1 MFYSMDKTTSPFKY
15 YLCRNDK
22 NTKDRHCKNVHN
34 TMDSSDVLF
43 VRTDALEAKEAM
55 SCYEAA
61 CVKNNKDQIPA
72 GHQVATCQL
81 QNSDSGTAIQ
91 ETASM
96 NISRAHDFNILE
108 QSCDNQSESVKLDT
122 IIDMLKHMLPKVEQ
136 QQPNPPSSDISVL
149 VKELSVD
156 GKGEIE
162 WCSVNNI
169 IELIEA
175 MPDIQFFAGQ
185 EGIRNGCVRCKIC
198 FDYLCNQ
205 DNSLKKSDPLV
216 NEDNGHIAKA
226 HIKK

>member
-1 MFYSMDKTTSPFKY
+1 
-15 YLCRNDK
+15 
-22 NTKDRHCKNVHN
+22 
-34 TMDSSDVLF
+34 
-43 VRTDALEAKEAM
+43 
-55 SCYEAA
+55 
-61 CVKNNKDQIPA
+61 
-72 GHQVATCQL
+72 
-81 QNSDSGTAIQ
+81 
-91 ETASM
+91 
-96 NISRAHDFNILE
+96 
-108 QSCDNQSESVKLDT
+108 
-122 IIDMLKHMLPKVEQ
+122 MLPKVEQ

-185 EGIRNGCVRCKIC
+185 EEIRNGCVRCKIC

-226 HIKK
+226 HIKKVAKLFLRHTTIYYPVYIMSYLYVLDMETTYQLAYF